1 MELWRFVLL
10 LLLSK
15 WLNNFSIHFQHRFIQ
30 VFIQQ
35 VMAIVTNAEDGSV
48 TSDDTTLLYR
58 LLSVLKTI
66 LQQSLKLRRHIH
78 DFYTE
83 EFR

>member
-1 MELWRFVLL
+1 ME
-10 LLLSK
+10 
-15 WLNNFSIHFQHRFIQ
+15 
-30 VFIQQ
+30 
-35 VMAIVTNAEDGSV
+35 IVRKADDSFL

-58 LLSVLKTI
+58 SLSVLKTI
-66 LQQSLKLRRHIH
+66 LQQSLELRRHIH